1 MYAAMLSYILTSPKL
16 TNLTLL

>member
-1 MYAAMLSYILTSPKL
+1 MLSYILTSPKL